1 MSEVKFGVFGL
12 WRGASFVGI
21 INRYEGAVVTAVCD
35 RSEVR
40 RNDVKNMC
48 EKAGVLDRV
57 AFYEDFDAFLEA
69 DMDVVF
75 LCNNFHEHAKYAI
88 KALEKG
94 KHVISECISGATLKE
109 CVDLCRAVEKSGCK
123 YMIAE
128 NYPFTNTR
136 LEMARLSHEGLLGK
150 ILYADGEYNHPS
162 STDELK
168 YLTPDVN
175 HWRAWYPRTYYI
187 THSMGPLMY
196 MANAM
201 PVKVNARAVYSPAL
215 KDVAP
220 FRHNADAIT
229 DIHCVMDNGAI
240 CRFCGCNQT
249 ASPSGYRIMGER
261 GAAEMGRG
269 VENNKVMLTFNHW
282 EVPEGY
288 KQYQVYEPE
297 KTDLIKL
304 SEDSGHGGGDFFMIH
319 NMVEAIK
326 NDAPIFFDVYKGA
339 AMTATA
345 IYSWLSILNDGA
357 TYYIPDFRNEE
368 ERKLIENDDR
378 TPFPR
383 EDGTGMDFPA
393 CTKDAAD
400 MGYKI

>member
-109 CVDLCRAVEKSGCK
+109 CVDLCRAVKKSGCK

-162 STDELK
+162 STSELQ
-168 YLTPDVN
+168 YLTPEKY

-196 MANAM
+196 MTNSM
-201 PVKVNARAVYSPAL
+201 PVKVNARAVHSEAL
-215 KDVAP
+215 KNVAP
-220 FRHNADAIT
+220 FRHNTDAIT

-269 VENNKVMLTFNHW
+269 VENDKVMVTFNHW
-282 EVPEGY
+282 EIPEGF
-288 KQYQVYEPE
+288 QQHQVYEPE
-297 KTDLIKL
+297 KSDIIKKAE
-304 SEDSGHGGGDFFMIH
+304 SSGHGGGDFFMIH

-326 NDAPIFFDVYKGA
+326 NDAPLFFDVYKGA
-339 AMTATA
+339 AMSATA
-345 IYSWLSILNDGA
+345 IYAWRSILNDGA

-368 ERKLIENDDR
+368 ERKRIENDDL
-378 TPFPR
+378 TPFPDC
-383 EDGTGMDFPA
+383 EGNGKVVPSNTVEA
-393 CTKDAAD
+393 KE
-400 MGYKI
+400 MGYNV